1 MIHAGY
7 FSPLDREVFRP
18 ITRFLLEE
26 DSFMVLADFAAYW
39 ECQREVARVFTDREE
54 WTRRAIRNVAAMGKF
69 SSDRT
74 IREYSDDVW
83 GTRSVDVSPTN
94 RR

>member
-7 FSPLDREVFRP
+7 FSPLDREIFRP
-18 ITRFLLEE
+18 ITEFLLTE
-26 DSFMVLADFAAYW
+26 DTFMVLADFAAYAM
-39 ECQREVARVFTDREE
+39 CQKEVARVFKDRED

-74 IREYSDDVW
+74 IREYSDEVW
-83 GTRSVDVSPTN
+83 GTRGVDVEMTN